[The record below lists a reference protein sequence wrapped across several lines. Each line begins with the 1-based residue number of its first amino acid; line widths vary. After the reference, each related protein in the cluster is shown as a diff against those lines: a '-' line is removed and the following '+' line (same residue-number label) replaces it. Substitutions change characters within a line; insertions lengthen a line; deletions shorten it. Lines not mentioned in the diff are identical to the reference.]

1 MRSGMSK
8 EVFHHTRQ
16 AILTPQQLVSP
27 QSCESQLA
35 DVGTSPGHVWEGN
48 YIELPVCVG
57 IHAYGLQDVVY
68 DDFIANFTASNW
80 NPSAW
85 LDLFTEAGAKY
96 FVIVTV
102 RVVLYQLSTKSDC
115 AALQKHHDGYG
126 LFDTKDTTHRSSVY
140 LNPHRDFVKELMD
153 TAKSDYPDLHRGT
166 YYSLPE
172 W

>member
-1 MRSGMSK
+1 MSK
-8 EVFHHTRQ
+8 EVLHHTRQ
-16 AILTPQQLVSP
+16 AILTPEQLVSA
-27 QSCESQLA
+27 QSSEPQLA
-35 DVGTSPGHVWEGN
+35 DVGTSPGHVWEGIH
-48 YIELPVCVG
+48 IELSVSID
-57 IHAYGLQDVVY
+57 IHACGLQDVVY

-102 RVVLYQLSTKSDC
+102 RTALYQLSIESDR

-126 LFDTKDTTHRSSVY
+126 LFDTKNTTHRSSVY
-140 LNPHRDFVKELMD
+140 LNPYRDFVKELMD
-153 TAKSDYPDLHRGT
+153 TAKSDYPDIHRGT